1 MGMSTLM
8 GRIIPIAHAKLTPMP
23 DERSLHV
30 NLVDRTKTVPKS
42 MAKVCILEILADA
55 SEQKPLSQEM
65 IRELLSSTYRIELD
79 RKTLREQ
86 IRDIVSCVERV
97 RYTEKTR
104 IVKGE
109 ESSVMT
115 DFWLDPDEQFDE
127 SELKALIYTVIFAK
141 HIPVKYKEDLVEKLE
156 SLTSSDIHRQMGN
169 YILRDNNTVD
179 DYNQLFYNISMLSEA
194 IEEQKKMSFRYT
206 HYEVGKSKLQ
216 VSEQVYTVSPLG
228 IGSSEGDFYLIATL
242 NGVQNDSVDS
252 MQAHFEA
259 VVEAMEKGQVRI
271 DTFRLDRIHD
281 VQKLDEDREAIDGKK
296 ALRLKGA
303 RWNKLDVQEY
313 MRENPSLESGHS
325 VLAKFRVHE
334 DAHCAIS
341 DIIDYFGKANV
352 KINKETSD
360 GTDIMNTYV
369 VTVRTNDGSLRDFA
383 LRNAPCVEV
392 LKPESIRTELAEIHR
407 LTLERMSS

>member
-1 MGMSTLM
+1 M
-8 GRIIPIAHAKLTPMP
+8 
-23 DERSLHV
+23 
-30 NLVDRTKTVPKS
+30 NLVDRTKAVPKS
-42 MAKVCILEILADA
+42 MAKVCILEILAGA
-55 SEQKPLSQEM
+55 SEQKPLSQGM
-65 IRELLSSTYRIELD
+65 IGELLKSTYGIELD
-79 RKTLREQ
+79 RKTLREHM
-86 IRDIVSCVERV
+86 RDIVSCVDRV

-109 ESSVMT
+109 EFSVMT

-127 SELKALIYTVIFAK
+127 SELQALIYTVIFAK

-169 YILRDNNTVD
+169 YILRDENTVD
-179 DYNQLFYNISMLSEA
+179 DYNQLFYSISTLSEA
-194 IEEQKKMSFRYT
+194 IEEQKKVSFQYA

-216 VSEQVYTVSPLG
+216 VSERVYTASPLG

-242 NGVQNDSVDS
+242 DGVQNDSVDG
-252 MQAHFEA
+252 MQAHLEA
-259 VVEAMEKGQVRI
+259 VIDAMEKGQVRI

-281 VQKLDEDREAIDGKK
+281 IQKLDEARESIDGKK
-296 ALRLKGA
+296 VLRLRGA

-325 VLAKFRVHE
+325 VLAKFRVYE
-334 DAHCAIS
+334 DDNFTIS
-341 DIIDYFGKANV
+341 DVIDHFGKANV
-352 KINKETSD
+352 KIGKERSD
-360 GTDIMNTYV
+360 RSDAVDTYV

-392 LKPESIRTELAEIHR
+392 LKPESVRAELAEMHR
-407 LTLERMSS
+407 LAFERMGS